1 MKGCLNKQVF
11 PVEVTYQNQK
21 IRYNLRK
28 EFSIRA
34 IKSLASNWNFYTR
47 GFAVQS
53 GMDESYG
60 NGEGQIHEFSS
71 DRGYDISATISFPTS
86 GESAGTISWDDKRT
100 LSQIEQMTGYAVKPR
115 GVISKFSN
123 GGYVVYEKDGHGLVV
138 SLFDIGEFTWQNAK
152 TACDELI
159 LNGYSDWRLPSL
171 KELEFIY
178 KNLHM
183 AGLGGFQAKAR
194 SGMAAFYWS
203 STDEDSESDAFGFT
217 FPDGAANYMLLKGF
231 PNSVRAVRAF

>member
-11 PVEVTYQNQK
+11 LVEVTYQNQK

-34 IKSLASNWNFYTR
+34 IESLASNWDFYLR

-53 GMDESYG
+53 GMDGSYG
-60 NGEGQIHEFSS
+60 NGEGQIHEFS
-71 DRGYDISATISFPTS
+71 DRGYDVSATISFPTS
-86 GESAGTISWDDKRT
+86 GVSAGTFSWNDKRT

-123 GGYVVYEKDGHGLVV
+123 GGYVVYEEDGHGLVV
-138 SLFDIGEFTWQNAK
+138 SLFDIGEFNWQNAK

-159 LNGYSDWRLPSL
+159 LNGYSDWRLPS
-171 KELEFIY
+171 KEELGFIY
-178 KNLHM
+178 KNLHK
-183 AGLGGFQAKAR
+183 AGLGGFQAAY
-194 SGMAAFYWS
+194 YWS
-203 STDEDSESDAFGFT
+203 STENSAYGAWNFNFGRGVADYGYDGSCVSCEDA
-217 FPDGAANYMLLKGF
+217 P
-231 PNSVRAVRAF
+231 PRVRAVRAF